1 MFFYYSMLPLLCKD
15 AGKRILRA
23 FLCVFPDI
31 FHNQEQNRY
40 DQQKEHS
47 KSHTLGIPDKK
58 RNIPAVSA
66 DKTKQA
72 SAGSRRLFLYIRR
85 TAIPAIQR
93 IAVKKGKGF
102 AYPTAVRSK

>member
-1 MFFYYSMLPLLCKD
+1 MFFPTFSIIRSKTDRTSKKNTANSHPLGTPEKN
-15 AGKRILRA
+15 K
-23 FLCVFPDI
+23 
-31 FHNQEQNRY
+31 H
-40 DQQKEHS
+40 
-47 KSHTLGIPDKK
+47 
-58 RNIPAVSA
+58 IPAVSA

-85 TAIPAIQR
+85 TIIPAIQR